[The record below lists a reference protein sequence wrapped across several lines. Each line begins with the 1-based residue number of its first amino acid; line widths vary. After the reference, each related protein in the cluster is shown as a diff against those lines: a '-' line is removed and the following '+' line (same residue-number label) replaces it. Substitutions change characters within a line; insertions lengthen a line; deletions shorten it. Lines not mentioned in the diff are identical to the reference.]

1 MTVKERKMGRILAFA
16 NQKGGVGKSTSAI
29 NVAAGAALTGRRV
42 LLVDCDPQG
51 NTTSGVGINKKNLTA
66 STYDVLISRADAA
79 SAVIKTEFTNL
90 WLMPASISLAGAE
103 FELVD
108 TESREAR
115 LKKALAPLKDEYD
128 LIVIDCPPSLGLIT
142 VNALVASDG
151 IVVPMLCEYFSLE
164 GLTQLLMTVKEVKRR
179 YNPQLELTGILITMY
194 NGRLN
199 LSQEVA
205 AELKRYYSGKL
216 LATIIPRS
224 VKISEAPGFG
234 QPIQYY
240 DKHGKGNDAYN
251 AAAAEIMKR
260 AGV

>member
-1 MTVKERKMGRILAFA
+1 MSNIIAFA

-29 NVAAGAALTGRRV
+29 NVAAGIALKGRRV

-51 NTTSGVGINKKNLTA
+51 NTTSGVGINKKNITK
-66 STYDVLISRADAA
+66 STYDVLISRCEA
-79 SAVIKTEFTNL
+79 SAAVIPTGFENL
-90 WLMPASISLAGAE
+90 YIMPSNISLAGAE

-108 TESREAR
+108 TENREAR
-115 LKKALAPLKDEYD
+115 LKKALAPLKDAFD
-128 LIVIDCPPSLGLIT
+128 LMVIDCPPSLGLIT

-164 GLTQLLMTVKEVKRR
+164 GLTQLLMTVKEIKRR

-205 AELKRYYSGKL
+205 VELKKYYSGKL
-216 LATIIPRS
+216 FSTVIPRS

-234 QPIQYY
+234 EPIQYY
-240 DKHGKGNDAYN
+240 EKRGKGAEAYN
-251 AAAAEIMKR
+251 DVCDEMIR
-260 AGV
+260 RIGL

>member
-1 MTVKERKMGRILAFA
+1 MSKIIAFA

-29 NVAAGAALTGRRV
+29 NVAAGIALKGKRV

-51 NTTSGVGINKKNLTA
+51 NTTSGVGINKKNITK
-66 STYDVLISRADAA
+66 STYDVLISRCETSAA
-79 SAVIKTEFTNL
+79 VVKTEFEGL
-90 WLMPASISLAGAE
+90 YVMPSNISLAGAE

-108 TESREAR
+108 TENRGAR
-115 LKKALAPLKDEYD
+115 LKKALSSVKDNFD
-128 LIVIDCPPSLGLIT
+128 VIIIDCPPSLGLIT

-151 IVVPMLCEYFSLE
+151 VVVPMLCEYFSLE

-179 YNPQLELTGILITMY
+179 YNPSLELTGILITMY

-205 AELKRYYSGKL
+205 AELKKYYAGKL
-216 LATIIPRS
+216 FATLIPRS

-234 QPIQYY
+234 EPIQYY
-240 DKHGKGNDAYN
+240 EKRGKGAEAYN
-251 AAAAEIMKR
+251 EVCDEVMKR
-260 AGV
+260 LGM

>member
-1 MTVKERKMGRILAFA
+1 MSMIISFA

-29 NVAAGAALTGRRV
+29 NVASGIALKGKKV

-51 NTTSGVGINKKNLTA
+51 NTTSGVGINKKNITK
-66 STYDVLISRADAA
+66 STYDVLISRCDAA
-79 SAVIKTEFTNL
+79 AAV
-90 WLMPASISLAGAE
+90 MPTGFDGLYIMPSNISLAGAE

-108 TESREAR
+108 TENREAR
-115 LKKALAPLKDEYD
+115 LKKSLAQIKDGYD

-142 VNALVASDG
+142 VNALVTSDG
-151 IVVPMLCEYFSLE
+151 IIVPMLCEYFSLE

-179 YNPQLELTGILITMY
+179 YNPSLELTGILITMY

-205 AELKRYYSGKL
+205 AELKKYYSGKL
-216 LATIIPRS
+216 FSTVIPRS

-234 QPIQYY
+234 EPIQYY
-240 DKHGKGNDAYN
+240 EKRGKGAEAYN
-251 AAAAEIMKR
+251 DVCDEIIR
-260 AGV
+260 RTGL